1 MNIWVA
7 GQDDTKTLRDDINRR
22 ANAMHNADY
31 EAMLDG
37 ESGICDLRDATNGET
52 YLTRLLGL
60 LQRRFDVNPALYT
73 QPRTPGLKGR
83 LSYALRLFLW
93 RLLRYQHFWHTFHQN
108 GINAAQTEALVFENE
123 ERKQRI
129 AELEARITE
138 LERVVKIRQTETS

>member
-7 GQDDTKTLRDDINRR
+7 GQDDTKALRDDIDRR
-22 ANAMHNADY
+22 ANAMHNSDY

-37 ESGICDLRDATNGET
+37 ESGILDLRDADNGEA

-60 LQRRFDVNPALYT
+60 LRRRFDVNPALYT

-83 LSYALRLFLW
+83 CSYALRLFLW

-108 GINAAQTEALVFENE
+108 GINAAQAEALVFENE

-129 AELEARITE
+129 AELEARIAD
-138 LERVVKIRQTETS
+138 LERIVETLQAETS